1 MLNGGGGVLC
11 GPEFNGV
18 HPAIQPKK
26 SKLRK
31 RLCSFQESLFHT
43 GFATF
48 AKKRRLKSCDSNAQP
63 AAAAPTTLSRP
74 ASSLGSAWSIAGCG
88 VGVGAATSH
97 CDSALLSDR
106 LGVLVA
112 GDVPKNLYRHNLA
125 FIVASSRLYCNR
137 QEDYQDLGRLKY
149 PGRVSVLRSRNRL
162 EIEPW
167 KCALRLSEL
176 FDKPF

>member
-1 MLNGGGGVLC
+1 MPRTRVDIIIINMLNGGGLS

-18 HPAIQPKK
+18 HPAIEPKK

-63 AAAAPTTLSRP
+63 AAAPTTLSRP

-88 VGVGAATSH
+88 VGVGAATTSH
-97 CDSALLSDR
+97 CDSALSDR

-112 GDVPKNLYRHNLA
+112 GDVAKNLYRHNLA

-137 QEDYQDLGRLKY
+137 PEDGRDLGRHKY
-149 PGRVSVLRSRNRL
+149 PGRVSFRAISRL
-162 EIEPW
+162 EV
-167 KCALRLSEL
+167 
-176 FDKPF
+176 